1 MVIQMFGI
9 TERCVRLYT
18 DDEAMGRGL
27 VPGQFRIEY
36 YNSTGLTY
44 IDSSDFGQDSA
55 FSPMYVAG
63 ATND

>member
-1 MVIQMFGI
+1 MAIQMFGI

-18 DDEAMGRGL
+18 DVEAMGRGL

-55 FSPMYVAG
+55 FSPAYTAG
-63 ATND
+63 ATNT